1 MASPRQRPSANHCLL
16 CRVWLQCGAAL
27 VIGFLGNT
35 KVDDGMR
42 GSVDATLYE
51 MKNLLKVANSAM
63 SQMNAIMATAPGDA
77 AVSST

>member
-1 MASPRQRPSANHCLL
+1 M
-16 CRVWLQCGAAL
+16 
-27 VIGFLGNT
+27 IGFLGNT